1 MMTIRRAVSRT
12 LIGGA
17 LLASVAGCTSK
28 FLEVTNP
35 NVIDASTV
43 DPAATA
49 GALAATTQQNFA
61 TELGTTAMFESH
73 FTGETYIIET
83 SSSQNEFGK
92 REVSVDNGTLAAR
105 WTGLQLGAASGKILL
120 DLAMPNP
127 ATNISIA
134 RAAAFRGYS
143 VLYIAI
149 DFCSGTLSA
158 GPELSTTQLLDTAIV
173 WFTKAIDV
181 GTANATADGLSL
193 ARAALVGRARARLQK
208 GDKAGA
214 LADANAV
221 PAGYNFVLA
230 YQDDLTNRA
239 RLSNAMWRFT
249 VDRGTISVP
258 PYYQISD
265 SRIPYLLPG
274 QHKFTAVDQA
284 AGPFVVQQK
293 FPSYASPIRLASKLE
308 AEYIAAE
315 ASNDVAAQLALVNRQ
330 RAAAGQPAYS
340 GAVDAASVLY
350 ELFNQKAL
358 DFWLEGKRM
367 ADWRRQPVAASRFV
381 PVSGSQYW
389 RTGFGS
395 VGTQTCYPLPRT
407 ETDNNPNL
415 KKP

>member
-1 MMTIRRAVSRT
+1 MKTIHRAVTRMM
-12 LIGGA
+12 IGIA
-17 LLASVAGCTSK
+17 LVGSAAACSSK

-49 GALAATTQQNFA
+49 SALANTTQQNFA
-61 TELGTTAMFESH
+61 TELGITAMFESH

-92 REVSVDNGTLAAR
+92 REVSVDNGTLSAR
-105 WTGLQLGAASGKILL
+105 WTGLQLAAASGKILL
-120 DLAMPNP
+120 DLTLPNP
-127 ATNISIA
+127 TTNVNIA
-134 RAAAFRGYS
+134 RAATFRAYTI
-143 VLYIAI
+143 LYIAT
-149 DFCSGTLSA
+149 DFCSGTLSS
-158 GPELSTTQLLDTAIV
+158 GPELTTAQLLDSAV
-173 WFTKAIDV
+173 FWFSKAIDV
-181 GTANATADGLSL
+181 GTANATADGVNL
-193 ARAALVGRARARLQK
+193 ARVSLVGRARARLQK

-221 PAGYNFVLA
+221 PAGFNFSLT

-258 PYYQISD
+258 PYYQTTD
-265 SRIPYLLPG
+265 PRITFLLPS

-293 FPSYASPIRLASKLE
+293 YPSYASSIRLASKLE
-308 AEYIAAE
+308 AEYLAAE
-315 ASNDVAAQLALVNRQ
+315 AANDVTQQLALINRQ
-330 RAAAGQPAYS
+330 RAAVQLPAYS
-340 GAVDAASVLY
+340 GATDAASVLT
-350 ELFNQKAL
+350 ELFNQKGF

-367 ADWRRQPVAASRFV
+367 ADWRRQPVAASRYV
-381 PVSGSQYW
+381 AVSGTPYW

-395 VGTQTCYPLPRT
+395 VGSQTCYPVPRT
-407 ETDNNPNL
+407 ETDNNPNF

>member
-120 DLAMPNP
+120 DLALPNP

-181 GTANATADGLSL
+181 GTANATAVGLSL

-381 PVSGSQYW
+381 PVPGSQYW